1 MVDMTQLADK
11 PNQIESSRLRHRIT
25 VEEFEK
31 AYFAGAFGQARLEL
45 IEGVIYDSPPMSDL
59 QIASY
64 VRLNKNLVKTLEEG
78 MVFPRVPITFAD
90 DDSQPEP
97 HFLVVKLEHF
107 HDRKIK
113 ANEAALV
120 IEVSDS
126 TLEDDRGIKQKLYAR
141 NGVREYW
148 IVNLKAKQL
157 EVYRD
162 PQGETF
168 NTKFTLEVGKT
179 CSPVAFPTRD
189 VTWWV

>member
-1 MVDMTQLADK
+1 MTMTQLANK
-11 PNQIESSRLRHRIT
+11 PSQNESSRLRHRIT
-25 VEEFEK
+25 VAEFEK
-31 AYFAGAFGQARLEL
+31 AYFAGAFGQVRLEL
-45 IEGVIYDSPPMSDL
+45 IEGVILEMSPMGDAHVVWL
-59 QIASY
+59 FRLTKQLVMALGEVAEIASQI
-64 VRLNKNLVKTLEEG
+64 
-78 MVFPRVPITFAD
+78 PIELD
-90 DDSQPEP
+90 ENDSQPEP
-97 HFLVVKLEHF
+97 DFVVVKLEDF

-113 ANEAALV
+113 ASETALV

-148 IVNLKAKQL
+148 IVNVKAKQL

>member
-1 MVDMTQLADK
+1 LTQLVDN
-11 PNQIESSRLRHRIT
+11 PSHNDSSRLRHRIT

-31 AYFAGAFGQARLEL
+31 AYFAGAFGQVRLEL
-45 IEGVIYDSPPMSDL
+45 IEGVILEMSPMGNAHVVWL
-59 QIASY
+59 VRLTKQLVMALGEVAEIASQIPIS
-64 VRLNKNLVKTLEEG
+64 LEES
-78 MVFPRVPITFAD
+78 
-90 DDSQPEP
+90 DSQPEP
-97 HFLVVKLEHF
+97 DFVVVKLEDF
-107 HDRKIK
+107 HDRKIR
-113 ANEAALV
+113 ASETALV

-168 NTKFTLEVGKT
+168 NTKFTLELGKT

>member
-1 MVDMTQLADK
+1 MTQLADK
-11 PNQIESSRLRHRIT
+11 PNQVESSRLRHRIT

-31 AYFAGAFGQARLEL
+31 AYFAGAFGQARLQL
-45 IEGVIYDSPPMSDL
+45 IEGITYDTPPMSNL
-59 QIASY
+59 QISSH
-64 VRLNKNLVKTLEEG
+64 VRLTKNLVLTLEES
-78 MVFPRVPITFAD
+78 MVFPRVPLTFAE
-90 DDSQPEP
+90 DDSQTEP
-97 HFLVVKLEHF
+97 HLTVVKLEDF

-113 ANEAALV
+113 ASETALV

-148 IVNLKAKQL
+148 IVNVKAKQL

>member
-1 MVDMTQLADK
+1 MTQLADK
-11 PNQIESSRLRHRIT
+11 PSHNESSRLRHRIT

-45 IEGVIYDSPPMSDL
+45 IEGVILEMSPMGDTHVAWL
-59 QIASY
+59 F
-64 VRLNKNLVKTLEEG
+64 RLNKQLLLTLGEVAEVG
-78 MVFPRVPITFAD
+78 SQVPISLGES
-90 DDSQPEP
+90 DSQPEP
-97 HFLVVKLEHF
+97 DFVVVKLEDF
-107 HDRKIK
+107 QDRKIK

-141 NGVREYW
+141 NGLREYW
-148 IVNLKAKQL
+148 IVNVKAKQL

-179 CSPVAFPTRD
+179 CSPEAFPTRD
-189 VTWWV
+189 VTWWA